1 MDSLNCHGLQ
11 ILQSC
16 SEDPFHVKGLWK
28 KKDVAKKSAN
38 DGRPPVLHVFMPS
51 RRLVTAT
58 QRR

>member
-1 MDSLNCHGLQ
+1 ML
-11 ILQSC
+11 
-16 SEDPFHVKGLWK
+16 KGYGR

-38 DGRPPVLHVFMPS
+38 DGCPPVLHVFMPS